1 MACSYVPLT
10 RERGKVPSSVVVT
23 LGPRA
28 RAEYRVV
35 CFPWAG
41 AGPTVFFP
49 WLPLF
54 PDDIE
59 LCAVRLPGREAS
71 FAEAPFQSFDEAS
84 TAVAS
89 ALDDLNIKRT
99 ILFGHSMG
107 ALLAFQTAE
116 LLETNA
122 AAPPELLVVAAAA
135 PPRSD
140 RNGGSMSEMSDNEL
154 WTTLIAENSG
164 IAVTAP
170 PSIRQLLLR
179 QLRADLALLD
189 APSGS
194 TPRSLMMPII
204 VYAGAS
210 DLALDGTTLMN
221 WERFSRAGA
230 DVKWFDGGHFFLRD
244 AVAVVVR
251 QLVFDIRH
259 RLPSLVRKSQ
269 PYGNPYQVRQLP
281 ISEG

>member
-1 MACSYVPLT
+1 
-10 RERGKVPSSVVVT
+10 VPSPVVVT

-84 TAVAS
+84 TAVAR

-99 ILFGHSMG
+99 ILFGHSIG

-116 LLETNA
+116 LLEINA

-140 RNGGSMSEMSDNEL
+140 HNGRSMSELSDNEL
-154 WTTLIAENSG
+154 WTTLLARNSG
-164 IAVTAP
+164 IAVTVP
-170 PSIRQLLLR
+170 LSIRQLLLR

-194 TPRSLMMPII
+194 TPRSLAMPII
-204 VYAGAS
+204 AYAGTS
-210 DLALDGTTLMN
+210 DLALDRATVRD
-221 WERFSRAGA
+221 WEQFSRAGA
-230 DVKWFDGGHFFLRD
+230 DVQWFEGGHFFLRD
-244 AVAVVVR
+244 AAADVVR
-251 QLVFDIRH
+251 QLVLDIRH
-259 RLPSLVRKSQ
+259 RLPSPVYRSQ
-269 PYGNPYQVRQLP
+269 PCENLRQVRQLP
-281 ISEG
+281 IGER